1 MIDRDALRRAIVA
14 QIWTPDLRAELVD
27 RVVELCEGGGAILSE
42 FNDTARRAL
51 YSYRLYQE
59 TNHARGLSAPWMSIA
74 AWAKRKYEADRRPW
88 TPVAPALEPK
98 PTQEA
103 TQEPT
108 QAFVA
113 PESPAQEPTKDD
125 APVFVVYRNQDGRD
139 CSIITNVLTQK
150 QADALTDELAA
161 GGKTYTHRE
170 MRRIIS
176 DYNIGIMPPV
186 EHDPYLRK
194 RRRFAELVE
203 RYNLDTP
210 APFDFDAAARA
221 A

>member
-27 RVVELCEGGGAILSE
+27 RVVELCAGGGVILSE
-42 FNDTARRAL
+42 FNDTARRAVW
-51 YSYRLYQE
+51 SYRQWQE
-59 TNHARGLSAPWMSIA
+59 TNGARGIRAPWIA
-74 AWAKRKYEADRRPW
+74 VAGWLKRKYEIDGRPW
-88 TPVAPALEPK
+88 TPAAPALEPK
-98 PTQEA
+98 PTQE
-103 TQEPT
+103 PT
-108 QAFVA
+108 QAFVES
-113 PESPAQEPTKDD
+113 ESPAQEAKKDD

-139 CSIITNVLTQK
+139 CSIITSVLTQK

-176 DYNIGIMPPV
+176 DYNMGILPPV

-194 RRRFAELVE
+194 RRSFADLVE
-203 RYNLDTP
+203 HYNLDLP
-210 APFDFDAAARA
+210 APFDFEAAARA

>member
-27 RVVELCEGGGAILSE
+27 RVVEICAGGGVILSE
-42 FNDTARRAL
+42 FSDTARRAVW
-51 YSYRLYQE
+51 SYRQHQE
-59 TNHARGLSAPWMSIA
+59 TNGARGIRAPWIA
-74 AWAKRKYEADRRPW
+74 VAGWLKRKYEIDGRPW
-88 TPVAPALEPK
+88 TPTAPMLEPK

-103 TQEPT
+103 A

-113 PESPAQEPTKDD
+113 PESPAQETKKDD
-125 APVFVVYRNQDGRD
+125 APVFVVYRNQEGRD
-139 CSIITNVLTQK
+139 CSIVTSVLTQK

-170 MRRIIS
+170 MRRIIN
-176 DYNIGIMPPV
+176 DYNMGIMPPV

-194 RRRFAELVE
+194 RRSFDDLVE
-203 RYNLDTP
+203 RYNLDLP